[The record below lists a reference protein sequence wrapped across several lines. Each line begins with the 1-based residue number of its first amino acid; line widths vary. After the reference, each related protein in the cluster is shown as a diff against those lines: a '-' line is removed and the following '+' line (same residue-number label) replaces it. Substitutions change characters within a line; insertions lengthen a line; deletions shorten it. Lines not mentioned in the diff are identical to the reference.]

1 MHLEWERIMGLITR
15 VMVVAVA
22 GLSILPAG
30 AFSIRSANDRDA
42 ATVTYCDLIRNPERY
57 KGKLVRVSA
66 IYRYGY
72 EWSELYC
79 LECMNEGRTWVEFD
93 ETFVSSTKASIRK
106 KIGENG
112 FKGRTVRVVM
122 VGRFDS
128 GGAYGHMGAYRFG
141 LLVDRLEKA
150 DVILNDSPSP
160 NALPK
165 AVLSRIHCP
174 SSKSR

>member
-1 MHLEWERIMGLITR
+1 MGLIMR
-15 VMVVAVA
+15 VMVVVVA
-22 GLSILPAG
+22 GLSTLPAG
-30 AFSIRSANDRDA
+30 ALSSRTANDRES

-93 ETFVSSTKASIRK
+93 ESYVSSTKASIRK
-106 KIGENG
+106 KIGGNG
-112 FKGRTVRVVM
+112 FKGRTVRVLM
-122 VGRFDS
+122 VGRFAS
-128 GGAYGHMGAYRFG
+128 GGAYGHMGAYRFRF
-141 LLVDRLEKA
+141 LVSRLEKA
-150 DVILNDSPSP
+150 DVILNDSPSA

-174 SSKSR
+174 SSK